1 MLIEMT
7 SPVFKEKGERR
18 PPIRFKEGLNVVLG
32 KEDGENSIGK
42 SSALLAIDFVFG
54 GDTYLHSDGVKHI
67 GPHTIFFTFLFN
79 GKEYRFARSTA
90 SSDEIHHC
98 SESYELTGAVWSKRE
113 FTDWLKERYAIDFPG
128 LSFRETVSS
137 FFRVYGK
144 ENLDERRPPKG
155 LPGGGMRKSIEV
167 LVKLFNRYGDVQIYS
182 DRLEEQKNK
191 LTAFREARKYR
202 FVPDLVGGKTQ
213 YEDNLIQIRSLQ
225 AQLDNLTLEQIAD
238 HTEEDIEKSR
248 MKSQLQA
255 TKLRAETEL
264 QSKQRRLELLKM
276 SLEYGLYPTE
286 ADLSAL
292 QEFFPSVNLR
302 KLYEVENYHKKLATI
317 LDEQFVAERQSVEME
332 ISLLQS
338 YIKELQ
344 KQITDL
350 GFVGNLS
357 KEFLD
362 RHSEIKGKI
371 DAIRLQNEAYLT
383 LTDLQD
389 AKRRA
394 DDMLKRGIEDILSEI
409 ERTLNDK
416 MKEFNDTLFV
426 DSRKAPQIRF
436 REYNSYEF
444 ETPDDTG
451 TGSNYKGMVVYDL
464 AMLYLTALPTIAH
477 DSLILKN
484 ISDGAVNG
492 IMKIYAASKKQVFI
506 AFDKQAAYR
515 PDTQKI
521 LSDNTVLK
529 LSDNNCELYGQSW
542 NKEVADN
549 ANGEDE
555 L

>member
-1 MLIEMT
+1 MRRF
-7 SPVFKEKGERR
+7 VNYGEN
-18 PPIRFKEGLNVVLG
+18 ILDKCSLG

-409 ERTLNDK
+409 ERALNDK

-436 REYNSYEF
+436 HEYNSYEF

>member
-32 KEDGENSIGK
+32 KEDEENSIGK

-79 GKEYRFARSTA
+79 GKEYRFARNTA
-90 SSDEIHHC
+90 SSDEILHC

-225 AQLDNLTLEQIAD
+225 AQLDNLTLEQITD

-409 ERTLNDK
+409 ERALNDK

-436 REYNSYEF
+436 HEYNSYEF